1 MSNAKKSNNQFS
13 RLRNMGPKLKAQM
26 IALSS
31 FFASLAVL
39 VILYSS
45 LFHLLMG
52 FEGREYSLLTGLYW
66 TLTTMSTLG
75 FGDIVFE
82 SDLGKAFSIVVL
94 LSGIVFML
102 VLLPFV
108 FIRFVY
114 EPWVEARRRGS
125 VLYELPGEIS
135 DHVILTF
142 YGPIARAL
150 IDKLRQ
156 FDYPYVVLLPEPQDV
171 LELRDS
177 GIRSICGDLDDPESY
192 RKARV
197 EQAAMVA
204 TTRSDIENTTVVFT
218 VRGIAESVPVFATAR
233 ETEAI
238 DVLNL
243 AGCTRALNLAELM
256 GNTLARR
263 TLSGRGLSQIIGRMD
278 DILIAEVDAARTSL
292 VDKTLGYAQEMTN
305 VSVVGAWKRG
315 QFFAGDETTVVEP
328 NMLLVLAGTPAQ
340 LREFETEYRV
350 ANHVEHETG
359 AVIIV
364 GGGRVGRATA
374 AVLKNRNVRYTIVE
388 ELPERISTQPRADQE
403 AYVRGSAADKK
414 VLLEAG
420 IESAQSMVI
429 TTRDDELNV
438 YLAIFARLLRP
449 DLQIIT
455 RASLERSVSAL
466 HRAGADTVVSYASMG
481 ANSLFNLLKRS
492 DLLMVAEGLDV
503 LKVPVPAAL
512 AGLKLQDARIRE
524 RTECTVVGIDQG
536 GETLTDPSPE
546 TVIPEGGE
554 IILIGGVE
562 GEKRFFREFHQ

>member
-1 MSNAKKSNNQFS
+1 MA
-13 RLRNMGPKLKAQM
+13 PKLRARLV
-26 IALSS
+26 ALSS
-31 FFASLAVL
+31 FFASLIVL
-39 VILYSS
+39 VIVYSI
-45 LFHLLMG
+45 LFHFIMG
-52 FEGREYSLLTGLYW
+52 LEGREYSLLSGLYW

-75 FGDIVFE
+75 FGDIVFT
-82 SDLGKAFSIVVL
+82 SDLGKGFSIIVL

-114 EPWVEARRRGS
+114 EPWAEARRRGG
-125 VLYELPGEIS
+125 VLYELPDDVSG
-135 DHVILTF
+135 HVILTF

-150 IDKLRQ
+150 IEKLKQ

-171 LELRDS
+171 LELRDLGVLS
-177 GIRSICGDLDDPESY
+177 MCGALDDPQSY
-192 RKARV
+192 IKARV

-218 VRGIAESVPVFATAR
+218 VRGITESVPVFATAR
-233 ETEAI
+233 ETEAV

-243 AGCTRALNLAELM
+243 AGCSRALNLADLM
-256 GNTLARR
+256 GHTLARR

-278 DILIAEVDAARTSL
+278 DIVIAEVDAARTSL
-292 VDKTLGYAQEMTN
+292 VGRTLGFAQENTS
-305 VSVVGAWKRG
+305 VSVVGAWYRG
-315 QFFAGDETTVVEP
+315 QFIAGDEETLIES
-328 NMLLVLAGTPAQ
+328 NMLLILAGVPAQ
-340 LREFETEYRV
+340 LREFEAEYKL
-350 ANHVEHETG
+350 ATQIEQETG

-374 AVLKNRNVRYTIVE
+374 AVLKNRNIEYKIIE
-388 ELPERISTQPRADQE
+388 QLPERISARPLDERGN
-403 AYVRGSAADKK
+403 YVIGSAADKK
-414 VLLEAG
+414 IMIEAG
-420 IESAQSMVI
+420 IETAQSIVI
-429 TTRDDELNV
+429 TTRDDELNI
-438 YLAIFARLLRP
+438 YLAIFARLLRA

-503 LKVPVPAAL
+503 FKLPVPASL
-512 AGLKLQDARIRE
+512 AGLALKDARIRE
-524 RTECTVVGIDQG
+524 KTECTLVGIDQD
-536 GETLTDPSPE
+536 GETLTDPSSD
-546 TVIPEGGE
+546 TVIPTEGE

-562 GEKRFFREFHQ
+562 GEKRFFAEFQP

>member
-1 MSNAKKSNNQFS
+1 MA
-13 RLRNMGPKLKAQM
+13 PKLRARL

-31 FFASLAVL
+31 FFASFIALVL
-39 VILYSS
+39 VYSI
-45 LFHLLMG
+45 LFHLIMG
-52 FEGREYSLLTGLYW
+52 IEGREYSLLSGLYW

-75 FGDIVFE
+75 FGDIVFR

-125 VLYELPGEIS
+125 VLYELPEDVSG
-135 DHVILTF
+135 HVILTF

-150 IDKLRQ
+150 IDKLKQ
-156 FDYPYVVLLPEPQDV
+156 FDYPYVVLLPEPAEV
-171 LELRDS
+171 LELRDV
-177 GIRSICGDLDDPESY
+177 GVFSICGALDDPQSY

-197 EQAAMVA
+197 ERAAMVA

-218 VRGIAESVPVFATAR
+218 VRGITESVPVFATAR
-233 ETEAI
+233 EAEAV

-243 AGCTRALNLAELM
+243 AGCSRALNLADLI
-256 GNTLARR
+256 GHTLARR

-278 DILIAEVDAARTSL
+278 DIVIAEVDAARTML
-292 VDKTLGYAQEMTN
+292 VNHTLGYAQEMTS
-305 VSVVGAWKRG
+305 VSVVGAWNRG
-315 QFFAGDETTVVEP
+315 QFLAGDKSTLIEP
-328 NMLLVLAGTPAQ
+328 NMLLVLAGAPAQ
-340 LREFETEYRV
+340 LREFEAEYKVVRRTEQ
-350 ANHVEHETG
+350 ETG
-359 AVIIV
+359 SVIIV
-364 GGGRVGRATA
+364 GGGRVGRSTA
-374 AVLKNRNVRYTIVE
+374 AVLKSRNIEYKIIE
-388 ELPERISTQPRADQE
+388 ELPERISARLPDDQKY
-403 AYVRGSAADKK
+403 YVHGSAADKK
-414 VLLEAG
+414 VMTEAG
-420 IESAQSMVI
+420 IETAQSIVI

-455 RASLERSVSAL
+455 RASYERSVSAL

-503 LKVPVPAAL
+503 FKLPVPPAL
-512 AGLKLQDARIRE
+512 AGLTLQQAEIRE
-524 RTECTVVGIDQG
+524 RTECTVVGIDHNG
-536 GETLTDPSPE
+536 GTLTDPAPD
-546 TVIPEGGE
+546 TVIPAEGE
-554 IILIGGVE
+554 IILIGDVE
-562 GEKRFFREFHQ
+562 GEKRFFSEFQR